1 MIANIILLTVY
12 LQMFHWNEMLTWW
25 LPGCKVHLSFR
36 SLFCLF
42 LSGRFTVIIVSL
54 DLFSVYLKTVEHLNF
69 KLLN

>member
-1 MIANIILLTVY
+1 
-12 LQMFHWNEMLTWW
+12 MLTWW

-42 LSGRFTVIIVSL
+42 LSGHFTVIIVSL